1 MSIILFEKDPFVD
14 AIGAKSDDIG
24 FKNINVRR
32 PLSGIKIKE
41 NRFAFL
47 SIRQAS
53 TDGNLVP
60 ISMRDSSAPGGYS
73 QATHNFILQDVQEQR
88 QENLQIVQTFG
99 DNFAFFYG
107 QKPIVIQCSGMLI
120 NTVDFNWKNEWL
132 YNYENFL
139 RGTRCVENRA
149 RVYLG
154 FDDTLVEGYM
164 LTTNFA
170 FSKDSPYLCPFG
182 FQILVTNQVDLS
194 SYNSPVTRAEEAAS
208 LGSLG
213 EGSGVDIFNASGE
226 TTSRGA
232 AVVEYIEGPHHELRY
247 DVDPLT
253 GDATNVSDWAMGK
266 IGPDGSFVSASQDPT
281 WVPASISD
289 NGTNTHT
296 AFWTSAKDP
305 PFKQWKDPDNAL
317 VSLDV
322 SLAAEQS
329 NVDVVTARLAMKSNS
344 SQFPMASRSD
354 DSSSIG
360 KSLSLGVSNSA
371 AVLADAPVLD

>member
-1 MSIILFEKDPFVD
+1 MK
-14 AIGAKSDDIG
+14 
-24 FKNINVRR
+24 
-32 PLSGIKIKE
+32 
-41 NRFAFL
+41 
-47 SIRQAS
+47 
-53 TDGNLVP
+53 
-60 ISMRDSSAPGGYS
+60 DSSAPGGYS

-107 QKPIVIQCSGMLI
+107 QKPVVIQCSGMLI
-120 NTVDFNWKNEWL
+120 NTGDFNWKNEWL

-194 SYNSPVTRAEEAAS
+194 SYNNPVTRAEEAAS

-232 AVVEYIEGPHHELRY
+232 AVVEYIEGPEHQARY
-247 DVDPLT
+247 DVDSLT
-253 GDATNVSDWAMGK
+253 GDATVRSDWAMEEG
-266 IGPDGSFVSASQDPT
+266 GADGM
-281 WVPASISD
+281 VPASISD